1 MKKNRT
7 IHRTTY
13 LATLV
18 PQGFNPEATG
28 LTLTNATNAA
38 CSREGIVIFK
48 QQGTVEYN
56 LTNQSGET
64 IECGAIKFDH
74 DEYRLPAGK
83 KLLVLSNGDWANSG
97 VKWYYNLRN
106 LLPDLPP
113 IEYTAGT
120 VTWTVDM
127 GASQALRMHSEC
139 RNLSATAWITD
150 KANSPLFNN
159 GKLDF
164 TNYAN
169 NAGLTEETV
178 VIIRLGLNVRKTES
192 LNKELSSL
200 VKLRNLFLRKTK
212 TVYVVT
218 PLLGS
223 YQSLITRNAKYAQMI
238 RDTFADN
245 TIDVAMLGAPYSA
258 IGYPLETNTLTPQTS
273 VIDSLYNGS
282 NFTSEYAPNNLGTAI
297 IKCAAKKVIDSE
309 L

>member
-7 IHRTTY
+7 IHRTAS

-28 LTLTNATNAA
+28 LTLTSAQNVA
-38 CSREGIVIFK
+38 CSREGIIIFNK
-48 QQGTVEYN
+48 PGTVEYN
-56 LTNQSGET
+56 LTNQSGNI

-74 DEYRLPAGK
+74 DEYRLPTGK
-83 KLLVLSNGDWANSG
+83 KLLVLSNGDWAYMG
-97 VKWYYNLRN
+97 AKWYSNLPN
-106 LLPDLPP
+106 LLPNLPP
-113 IEYTAGT
+113 SESTVGT
-120 VTWTVDM
+120 VTWDVDM
-127 GASQALRMHSEC
+127 GSTQAVTIHSEC
-139 RNLSATAWITD
+139 RKLSATDWVTD
-150 KANSPLFNN
+150 KANSPLFDN

-164 TNYAN
+164 ANYAD
-169 NAGLTEETV
+169 NAGLTNDTV
-178 VIIRLGLNVRKTES
+178 VIIRLALDVKKTES

-245 TIDVAMLGAPYSA
+245 TIDVAMLGAPYA
-258 IGYPLETNTLTPQTS
+258 AGYYLSTNSKTPQTS
-273 VIDSLYNGS
+273 VVSSLNEGYDFVVDN
-282 NFTSEYAPNNLGTAI
+282 AADNLGTAI

>member
-7 IHRTTY
+7 IHRTDY
-13 LATLV
+13 LSTLV
-18 PQGFNPEATG
+18 AQGFNPEATG
-28 LTLTNATNAA
+28 VTLTSALDAA
-38 CSREGIVIFK
+38 CSREGIVLFG
-48 QQGTVEYN
+48 QPGTVEYN
-56 LTNQSGET
+56 LTNQSGVT
-64 IECGAIKFDH
+64 IECGTINFDH
-74 DEYRLPAGK
+74 EVYRLPTGK
-83 KLLVLSNGDWANSG
+83 KLLVLANGDWSTSG
-97 VKWYYNLRN
+97 VKWYVNLEK
-106 LLPDLPP
+106 LLPKVPFS
-113 IEYTAGT
+113 ESTAGT
-120 VTWTVDM
+120 VTWNVDIGGVSIM
-127 GASQALRMHSEC
+127 INSEC
-139 RNLSATAWITD
+139 RNLSATEWITD

-164 TNYAN
+164 TNYAD
-169 NAGLTEETV
+169 NAGLTEDTV
-178 VIIRLGLNVRKTES
+178 VIIRLGLDVDEIES

-245 TIDVAMLGAPYSA
+245 TIDVAMLGAPYA
-258 IGYPLETNTLTPQTS
+258 TGYSLGTNTLTPQTS
-273 VIDSLYNGS
+273 VVSSLSNGR
-282 NFTSEYAPNNLGTAI
+282 NFTGTGAPGNLGTAI